1 MSYGALDGAA
11 EVTRVDTDSQRT
23 GIPSD
28 RVVVIG
34 GGASGALIAVRL
46 AARGFHVT
54 LVEKAAIG
62 NGSSSRS
69 NAGIRAQ
76 FGVEETALGMM
87 YSEWWYT
94 HIHELLQ
101 TPPDQRQPAIRQNGY
116 LFLYEDPELAAP
128 PWQPAIRTSAADVW
142 QRALGYFAMHQRIG
156 LPVEL
161 LEPAEV
167 ARRWPWIAPER
178 LIGATWCP
186 SDGFLHPHVIYGEGV
201 RRARELGVEVL
212 LHTEV
217 TGATLRGGRIRN
229 VETTRG
235 IIEADWFVNATNAW
249 APRVSRCIG
258 GMPLP
263 IAPTKRY
270 LYCLHVTRPVM
281 SMETWDRL
289 PMTIYGMG
297 AGRGMLSRPDGP
309 HLLLAWA
316 HDAPPEPAFS
326 DADQDRVEPAFS
338 HERGV
343 ENYGYAALAQLEEFA
358 PALANAGGLAATTC
372 GYYGV
377 TPDHNPLIGFDTQQA
392 NLVHAAGF
400 SGHGIMHAPI
410 TAVLV
415 EALLAGDARDGRV
428 ALPDPFAQ
436 RSIALATFH
445 PARDFAHSA
454 RETQVL

>member
-1 MSYGALDGAA
+1 VG
-11 EVTRVDTDSQRT
+11 T
-23 GIPSD
+23 GSRNATTSPD
-28 RVVVIG
+28 CVVIG
-34 GGASGALIAVRL
+34 GGASGVLIAVQL
-46 AARGFHVT
+46 AERGFRVT

-87 YSEWWYT
+87 YSEWWYS
-94 HIHELLQ
+94 HFHELLQ
-101 TPPDQRQPAIRQNGY
+101 TPPAQQQPAIRQNGY
-116 LFLYEDPELAAP
+116 LFLYEDPKQAAP
-128 PWQPAIRTSAADVW
+128 PWQSAARRSAEDVW
-142 QRALGYFAMHQRIG
+142 RRALSYFAMHRRIG

-161 LEPAEV
+161 LDPAEI
-167 ARRWPWIAPER
+167 ARRWPHIQPGR

-186 SDGFLHPHVIYGEGV
+186 TDGFLHPHVIYGEGV

-212 LHTEV
+212 LQTEV
-217 TGATLRGGRIRN
+217 VGATLRDGRIRS
-229 VETTRG
+229 VETVRG
-235 IIEADWFVNATNAW
+235 SLEADWFVNATNAW
-249 APRVSRCIG
+249 APRVSRRLG
-258 GMPLP
+258 GMLLP

-270 LYCLHVTRPVM
+270 LYSLRVTRPPM
-281 SMETWDRL
+281 STEEWDRL

-316 HDAPPEPAFS
+316 HDADPEPEFS
-326 DADQDRVEPAFS
+326 DDDQDRIEPAFS
-338 HERGV
+338 HEHGV

-358 PALANAGGLAATTC
+358 PALASAGGLAATTC

-415 EALLAGDARDGRV
+415 EALLTAGALGGRV
-428 ALPDPFAQ
+428 ALPEPFAEH
-436 RSIALATFH
+436 SIALATFD
-445 PARDFAHSA
+445 PARDFARAA

>member
-1 MSYGALDGAA
+1 MSGQA
-11 EVTRVDTDSQRT
+11 ESA
-23 GIPSD
+23 GGE

-46 AARGFHVT
+46 AERGFQVT

-76 FGVEETALGMM
+76 FSVEETALGMM

-94 HIHELLQ
+94 HFHELLH
-101 TPPDQRQPAIRQNGY
+101 TPPDQQQPAIRQNGY
-116 LFLYEDPELAAP
+116 LFLYEVPEQAAP
-128 PWQPAIRTSAADVW
+128 LWQPAIRASAADAW

-156 LPVEL
+156 LPVER
-161 LEPAEV
+161 LEPEEV
-167 ARRWPWIAPER
+167 ARRWPHVQSER

-201 RRARELGVEVL
+201 RRARELGVEVMQQ
-212 LHTEV
+212 TEV
-217 TGATLRGGRIRN
+217 IGATLRNGRISHI
-229 VETTRG
+229 ETAHG
-235 IIEADWFVNATNAW
+235 GIEADWFVNATNAW
-249 APRVSRCIG
+249 APRVSRRLG
-258 GMPLP
+258 GMPLA

-270 LYCLHVTRPVM
+270 LYSLHVTRPIM
-281 SMETWDRL
+281 SAEEWDRL

-309 HLLLAWA
+309 RLLLAWA
-316 HDAPPEPAFS
+316 HEAAPEPDFT
-326 DADQDRVEPAFS
+326 DEDQDRVEPAFS
-338 HERGV
+338 HERGI

-358 PALANAGGLAATTC
+358 PTLANAGGLAATTC

-377 TPDHNPLIGFDTQQA
+377 TPDHTPLIGFDTQQA
-392 NLVHAAGF
+392 NLIHAAGF

-428 ALPDPFAQ
+428 ALPEPFA
-436 RSIALATFH
+436 RHSIALAAFD
-445 PARDFAHSA
+445 PARDFTHSA